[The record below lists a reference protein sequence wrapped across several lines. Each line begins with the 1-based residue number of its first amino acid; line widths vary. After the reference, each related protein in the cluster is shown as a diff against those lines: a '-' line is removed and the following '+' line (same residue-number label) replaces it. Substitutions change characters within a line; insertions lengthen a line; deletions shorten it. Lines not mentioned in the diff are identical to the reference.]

1 MYVLTYAGNVIHD
14 PREEGV
20 QISAG
25 KLVEESGQSPTLSF
39 TVQPT
44 HPLWRAFNRESV
56 MNTEREIELTE
67 HETQKILF
75 RGRIRKVSMSMNGS
89 IDVTCEGAMAYLNDT
104 TVRPY
109 KTCLLYTSP
118 SPRD

>member
-20 QISAG
+20 QISTG

-56 MNTEREIELTE
+56 MNTEREIELTRNTKHRRFSSVVE
-67 HETQKILF
+67 SVKY
-75 RGRIRKVSMSMNGS
+75 R
-89 IDVTCEGAMAYLNDT
+89 C
-104 TVRPY
+104 P
-109 KTCLLYTSP
+109 
-118 SPRD
+118 

>member
-25 KLVEESGQSPTLSF
+25 KLVEESEQSPTLSF

-44 HPLWRAFNRESV
+44 HPLWRAFNR
-56 MNTEREIELTE
+56 
-67 HETQKILF
+67 
-75 RGRIRKVSMSMNGS
+75 
-89 IDVTCEGAMAYLNDT
+89 A
-104 TVRPY
+104 
-109 KTCLLYTSP
+109 
-118 SPRD
+118 RD